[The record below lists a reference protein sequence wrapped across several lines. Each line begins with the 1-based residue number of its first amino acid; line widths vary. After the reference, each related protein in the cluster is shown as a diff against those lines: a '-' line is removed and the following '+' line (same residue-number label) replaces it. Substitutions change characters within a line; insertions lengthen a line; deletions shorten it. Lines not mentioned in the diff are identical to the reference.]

1 MLKKTLLLILFSL
14 TVQSQNLSEILNL
27 TTDIPNGTARFESM
41 GGAFGALGGD
51 LSAINTNPA
60 GSAVFI
66 DNQYGFTLSSEKK
79 ENKTIFFNSSVDEND
94 NKFSFNQGGAVWIL
108 KNSGGGNI
116 NKISFGF
123 NAQTNNSYKNN
134 FEINGRNTKNSI
146 DTFFLNNSV
155 GLNVSDLSVGSNES
169 ISGVYRY
176 LGENY
181 GYSAQQAFLAY
192 QSYLINYDEISKS
205 FFSLANYENGVD
217 QRYISE
223 TKGVNTKYNINI
235 GIQFKENFY
244 FGMNI
249 NTHDLYIQNWTG
261 HNETNFSENSA
272 ITEINF
278 TNQITTQGEGLS
290 LQFGGIAKLKSFRFG
305 ISYQSPTWYTL
316 RDETWQ
322 SIDVKSIDLDG
333 ITYQDIVNPNI
344 LNIYP
349 DYKIN
354 TPSSITTSAAVVIG
368 KFGILSMDLVSKD
381 YSRSKLRPK
390 RDFTSINSEIS
401 SKLTNTVDLRIGGEI
416 RLEKLS
422 LRAGYTKLESP
433 YKNSLTMADSNS
445 TSFGFGYDFDGI
457 LLSLSHKIL
466 KSNKNHSL
474 FDSGL
479 TDSAEIMTN
488 HNLSNISLIFKF

>member
-1 MLKKTLLLILFSL
+1 M
-14 TVQSQNLSEILNL
+14 
-27 TTDIPNGTARFESM
+27 
-41 GGAFGALGGD
+41 
-51 LSAINTNPA
+51 
-60 GSAVFI
+60 
-66 DNQYGFTLSSEKK
+66 
-79 ENKTIFFNSSVDEND
+79 
-94 NKFSFNQGGAVWIL
+94 
-108 KNSGGGNI
+108 
-116 NKISFGF
+116 
-123 NAQTNNSYKNN
+123 
-134 FEINGRNTKNSI
+134 
-146 DTFFLNNSV
+146 
-155 GLNVSDLSVGSNES
+155 
-169 ISGVYRY
+169 
-176 LGENY
+176 
-181 GYSAQQAFLAY
+181 AY

-278 TNQITTQGEGLS
+278 VNQITTQGEGLS

-401 SKLTNTVDLRIGGEI
+401 SKLTNTIDLRIGGEI

>member
-1 MLKKTLLLILFSL
+1 
-14 TVQSQNLSEILNL
+14 
-27 TTDIPNGTARFESM
+27 
-41 GGAFGALGGD
+41 
-51 LSAINTNPA
+51 
-60 GSAVFI
+60 
-66 DNQYGFTLSSEKK
+66 
-79 ENKTIFFNSSVDEND
+79 
-94 NKFSFNQGGAVWIL
+94 
-108 KNSGGGNI
+108 
-116 NKISFGF
+116 
-123 NAQTNNSYKNN
+123 
-134 FEINGRNTKNSI
+134 
-146 DTFFLNNSV
+146 
-155 GLNVSDLSVGSNES
+155 
-169 ISGVYRY
+169 
-176 LGENY
+176 
-181 GYSAQQAFLAY
+181 
-192 QSYLINYDEISKS
+192 
-205 FFSLANYENGVD
+205 
-217 QRYISE
+217 
-223 TKGVNTKYNINI
+223 
-235 GIQFKENFY
+235 
-244 FGMNI
+244 MNI

-272 ITEINF
+272 ITKINF
-278 TNQITTQGEGLS
+278 ENQITTQGEGLS

-333 ITYQDIVNPNI
+333 ITYQDIVNPNV

-354 TPSSITTSAAVVIG
+354 TPSSLTTSAAVVIG

-381 YSRSKLRPK
+381 YSKSKLRPK

-401 SKLTNTVDLRIGGEI
+401 SKLTNTIDLRIGGEI

-433 YKNSLTMADSNS
+433 YKDSLTMTDSNS

-457 LLSLSHKIL
+457 LLSFSHKIL

-479 TDSAEIMTN
+479 TDSAELITK
-488 HNLSNISLIFKF
+488 HSLSNISLIFF